1 MHFTPHHPI
10 LVTAYNRDTCC
21 NSNAKM
27 SGFKKRDKAKR
38 RTGAKVSKL
47 DLKEACVLAARQ
59 VIADEGLEN
68 LSLREVARKLGVSHQ
83 APYRHYENRDALLIE
98 VLRRCFLE
106 FGQHLSNRPSASN
119 PARDLQGLE
128 AQFMSFNQQR
138 PLEYRLLYNTS
149 WPPNYSNNVEL
160 LRASQYPF
168 EILKEAIQKFYQTQ
182 TDRMARVESDA
193 LFIWMA
199 AHGIASL
206 AQSPAFQT
214 LQFDRL
220 STPDLITRARRALRH
235 FVRRQLKKAAT
246 QQGGGLQNSS
256 GSVNYN

>member
-1 MHFTPHHPI
+1 
-10 LVTAYNRDTCC
+10 
-21 NSNAKM
+21 M

-47 DLKEACVLAARQ
+47 DLKEACVIAARQ

-83 APYRHYENRDALLIE
+83 SPYRHYENRDALLIE

-106 FGQHLSNRPSASN
+106 FGQHLSNRPSASS
-119 PARDLQGLE
+119 PAQDLQRLE

-138 PLEYRLLYNTS
+138 PLEYRLLYNTT
-149 WPPNYSNNVEL
+149 WPPKYSRNLEL
-160 LRASQYPF
+160 LQASQYPF
-168 EILKEAIQKFYQTQ
+168 EILKEAIYKLYQTQ
-182 TDRMARVESDA
+182 PERLEHVESDA

-206 AQSPAFQT
+206 AQSAAFQT
-214 LQFDRL
+214 LEFDSL
-220 STPDLITRARRALRH
+220 SVPDLISNARRTLRH
-235 FVRRQLKKAAT
+235 FVRTQLKKAAT
-246 QQGGGLQNSS
+246 QPGSGLQNHS
-256 GSVNYN
+256 GSINYN